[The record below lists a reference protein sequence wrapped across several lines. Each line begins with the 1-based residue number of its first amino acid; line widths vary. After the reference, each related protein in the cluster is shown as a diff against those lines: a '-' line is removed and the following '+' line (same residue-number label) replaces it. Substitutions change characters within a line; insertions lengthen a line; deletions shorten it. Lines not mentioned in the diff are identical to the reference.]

1 LRILLL
7 SEFYP
12 PTLGGLE
19 LYVQALAAGLTA
31 RGHEVA
37 VGTLTDTEALGSGS
51 DVERFRLRSLAA
63 RVPLASDPSRP
74 FLPPTP
80 DPLLRRD
87 LAAVLRTFAPTIVHS
102 HNWIASSLPR
112 RHVGP
117 LVHTAHDYAL
127 VCAKRDLLLAD
138 ETTCSGPSH
147 RCFGCSS
154 SAYGYLKGPAV
165 TAATVLGRR
174 YVRADRYIAISEAV
188 ARSLRPHI
196 RGPIEVVP
204 TSVPDELATMAVPVS
219 GLPQGEFVMYAG
231 APDRHK
237 GVEHLLRAWEDG
249 LVDAPL
255 LLALTR
261 PYKGDLP
268 PNVHAMSLSRGEAL
282 YAWSKAAVA
291 VVPSIWPEPFGTVA
305 VEALAMGTPV
315 VAADAGA
322 LREIVTEAVTG
333 YLVPRGDAESLANRV
348 NLLLAEPSMRHRMG
362 DAGRRSAVGYEMSQ
376 ILPRIE
382 AVYRSALA

>member
-1 LRILLL
+1 
-7 SEFYP
+7 
-12 PTLGGLE
+12 
-19 LYVQALAAGLTA
+19 
-31 RGHEVA
+31 
-37 VGTLTDTEALGSGS
+37 
-51 DVERFRLRSLAA
+51 
-63 RVPLASDPSRP
+63 
-74 FLPPTP
+74 
-80 DPLLRRD
+80 
-87 LAAVLRTFAPTIVHS
+87 
-102 HNWIASSLPR
+102 
-112 RHVGP
+112 
-117 LVHTAHDYAL
+117 
-127 VCAKRDLLLAD
+127 
-138 ETTCSGPSH
+138 
-147 RCFGCSS
+147 
-154 SAYGYLKGPAV
+154 
-165 TAATVLGRR
+165 
-174 YVRADRYIAISEAV
+174 
-188 ARSLRPHI
+188 
-196 RGPIEVVP
+196 
-204 TSVPDELATMAVPVS
+204 MAVPVS